1 MKAKIT
7 EDMMNAI
14 NKKQIDALQAWWDA
28 NSTEEMREQAKGKTM
43 KGALAFIRSVAKKL
57 AVNNMA
63 MISDE
68 DTYGLLVH
76 YMADEE
82 EGATVGDEKTPAP
95 KVKTESER
103 LAEMS
108 EEEKA
113 VYLQEKAKREAEQA
127 EKEAARKAK
136 EVERIAREAA
146 KKAKAEALK
155 RAAEAQMTFF

>member
-82 EGATVGDEKTPAP
+82 EGATVGDEKTTAP
-95 KVKTESER
+95 KVKTEAER

>member
-7 EDMMNAI
+7 EEMMNAI
-14 NKKQIDALQAWWDA
+14 NKKQMDALQVWWDA

-95 KVKTESER
+95 RVKTEAER

-113 VYLQEKAKREAEQA
+113 VYLQEKAKREAERA

>member
-95 KVKTESER
+95 KVKTEAER

-127 EKEAARKAK
+127 EKEAARKAR